1 MAEQYPVFN
10 PDRPRT
16 DPMLFVNAATA
27 GINQGNAVPNT
38 IGAIGQGITAA
49 IKGGLQT
56 YQQVQQIEATGL
68 LNDMREIEL
77 QRESDPEVQEAKK
90 ASILAGAE
98 KEESQAY
105 LARLEADTA
114 AANEE
119 LYKKTKAAELQAK
132 YSEATTKLT
141 DMNNMERWAQVSA
154 SGDAEQINS
163 MLSDPSLRNTLLR
176 NEEWAMRALS
186 GVKGIAAPEALNPV
200 LGSVDAVRRSKIAE
214 AAMLQEQKLRA
225 ERQAELEGKASTAQ
239 GVFESIPEWAAFQ
252 KNEEKLGKVLDSRKV
267 RILNDSQITVT
278 PEGKLLDDGTG
289 SVAIKPL
296 VEGAP
301 TSGSYTMA
309 YGTNIIKKGLT
320 REEAG
325 RYSNN
330 LDTLNSWRTSTGY
343 FDNVNTDISTDQVD
357 GSFGLREP
365 GPPVPQPG
373 SPQPQAVGTPRP
385 TLSPGVASAVE
396 ERKADAQRRAMQ
408 RGQEAGWTASVKRGR
423 TFIPQGGNIAPTS
436 QSVPQPTNTSKL
448 TQPAPVPEETVAPPV
463 GKTMSLE
470 RLSSVMGGASVEL
483 DVPDKAYAHVNKTVY
498 DRIMNTPA
506 MQQVPALI
514 KGLVAVESGGKSD
527 AVSSDGGAGLGQ
539 FMEATAEE
547 LGLSSEDRLNPD
559 KAVPAISEYMSR
571 LYRSINK
578 EFSVA
583 YKKYQGLA
591 IEPDP
596 RMVLAAYN
604 GGSKYILN
612 GIRAGYLDWEGMK
625 EYLKSVKYP
634 KAAKINT
641 EYGDKVIAASI
652 PFIAGGNASD
662 DTYLKKLM
670 NHGILNVR
678 QRNE

>member
-10 PDRPRT
+10 PGRPQT

-27 GINQGNAVPNT
+27 GINQGNATPST

-56 YQQVQQIEATGL
+56 YQQVQQIESTGL

-77 QRESDPEVQEAKK
+77 QRESDPEVQEARK

-98 KEESQAY
+98 KDESQAY
-105 LARLEADTA
+105 LARLEQETA

-119 LYKKTKAAELQAK
+119 LFKKTKVAEIQAK

-141 DMNNMERWAQVSA
+141 DMNNMQRWSTAAASNDAAQVNA
-154 SGDAEQINS
+154 
-163 MLSDPSLRNTLLR
+163 MLSDPSMRDTLLR
-176 NEEWAMRALS
+176 NEEWGMRALS
-186 GVKGIAAPEALNPV
+186 GVKSVASPDALNPV
-200 LGSVDAVRRSKIAE
+200 LNSVDAVRRSKIAE
-214 AAMLQEQKLRA
+214 AAMLQEQKLRS

-239 GVFESIPEWAAFQ
+239 GVFESIPEWTNLQA
-252 KNEEKLGKVLDSRKV
+252 NEAKLGRVLDSRNV
-267 RILNDSQITVT
+267 RVLNDSQVT
-278 PEGKLLDDGTG
+278 LTPDGKLLDDGTG
-289 SVAIKPL
+289 KAAIKPL

-301 TSGSYTMA
+301 RSGSYTLA
-309 YGTNIIKKGLT
+309 YGTNVIKKGLT
-320 REEAG
+320 KEEAD

-343 FDNVNTDISTDQVD
+343 FNNVNTSTATGQVD
-357 GSFGLREP
+357 ESFGLREP

-373 SPQPQAVGTPRP
+373 SPAPQAGGTPSP

-436 QSVPQPTNTSKL
+436 QSVPQPTNVPKM
-448 TQPAPVPEETVAPPV
+448 TQPAPEVTVAPPV
-463 GKTMSLE
+463 GKKPSLE
-470 RLSSVMGGASVEL
+470 RLSAIMGGADIEL
-483 DVPDKAYAHVNKTVY
+483 DIPDKAYAHVDKTVY
-498 DRIMNTPA
+498 NRIMSTPA

-514 KGLVAVESGGKSD
+514 KGLVAVESGGKAD
-527 AVSSDGGAGLGQ
+527 VISSDGGAGLGQ
-539 FMEATAEE
+539 FMEATAAE
-547 LGLSSEDRLNPD
+547 LGLSPEDRLNPD
-559 KAVPAISEYMSR
+559 KAVPAISEYMGR
-571 LYRSINK
+571 LYKSINK

-583 YKKYQGLA
+583 YRKYQGLA

-604 GGSKYILN
+604 GGAKYILN
-612 GIRAGYLDWEGMK
+612 GIRAGYLDWESMK
-625 EYLKSVKYP
+625 EYLKSVKSP

-641 EYGDKVIAASI
+641 EYGDKVIASSV
-652 PFIAGGNASD
+652 PFIVGGNAAD